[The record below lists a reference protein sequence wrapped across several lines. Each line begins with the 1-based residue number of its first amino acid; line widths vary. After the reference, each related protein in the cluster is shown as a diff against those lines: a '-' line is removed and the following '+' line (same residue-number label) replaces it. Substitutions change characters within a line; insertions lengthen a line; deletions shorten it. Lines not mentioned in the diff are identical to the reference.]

1 MTWRCKRH
9 EFDPWLEKIPWRRK
23 WPLTQVSEV
32 LVRTQMELFNK
43 QLKSGSGAQE
53 GVSAEVQVRMV
64 DTEKG
69 CELSLGKPEA

>member
-1 MTWRCKRH
+1 MATH
-9 EFDPWLEKIPWRRK
+9 
-23 WPLTQVSEV
+23 SGEV

-53 GVSAEVQVRMV
+53 GVSAEVQVQMV

-69 CELSLGKPEA
+69 CELSLGKPEV